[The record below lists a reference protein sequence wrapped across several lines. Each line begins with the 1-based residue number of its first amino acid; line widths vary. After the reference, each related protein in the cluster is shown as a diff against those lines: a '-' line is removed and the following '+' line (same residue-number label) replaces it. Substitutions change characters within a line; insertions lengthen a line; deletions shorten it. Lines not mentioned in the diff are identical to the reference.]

1 MIRILYLFLLLATQA
16 TALSAQTSIDE
27 IRNALQKQQQLLPYE
42 KAILEMKIVNDKGQ
56 ERVRS
61 MQSYQYTKDEAFKT
75 VVIFDKPASVK
86 GTGLLTVR
94 QGENQTQKLYL
105 PALKRIQTIGSSQ
118 KGDSFMGSD
127 FTFEDLGQFDGSESD
142 WKLVNETDKE
152 WKIKATQL
160 SESTFDSLLIR
171 IDKIMTQPME
181 IRYYSKGEQ
190 VKQLNFNEYQ
200 EVKQGVWR
208 ASKLEMQNL
217 KTNGKTVISWKERSF
232 DEIPDSYFTERLL
245 LRGR

>member
-1 MIRILYLFLLLATQA
+1 MLRLQLFIFLFIFGHTIA
-16 TALSAQTSIDE
+16 TAQSTIDD
-27 IRNALQKQQQLLPYE
+27 IREQIQQQQRLLPYE
-42 KAILEMKIVNDKGQ
+42 KANLEMKIFNDKGQ

-61 MQSYQYTKDEAFKT
+61 MQSYQYSRDEVFKS
-75 VVIFDKPASVK
+75 VVLFDKPASVK
-86 GTGLLTVR
+86 GTGLLTIR
-94 QGENQTQKLYL
+94 EGENQIQKLYL

-118 KGDSFMGSD
+118 KGDAFMGSD
-127 FTFEDLGQFDGSESD
+127 FTYEDLGQFDGTESD
-142 WKLVNETDKE
+142 WKLVSESDTE

-171 IDKIMTQPME
+171 VDKRMTQPLE

-190 VKQLNFNEYQ
+190 LKQLNFNDYL

-208 ASKLEMQNL
+208 ASSLEMRNL

-232 DEIPDSYFTERLL
+232 EEIPDSYFTERLL